1 MANPRA
7 GRTKTSSSRH
17 CIHPSLTASP
27 APSSTAAR
35 TVTLPLASGSQARPQ
50 QQIRP
55 SRSGKR
61 RAIVLAAVQILIA
74 AHIIL
79 WLLSRRFGWFSGGQ
93 TITPVEPSESME
105 FTKYG
110 LVNAGLIFF
119 TFALL
124 STLVLG
130 RWFCGWGCHIV
141 MLQDLC
147 GWFMKRCGVRPKP
160 FRSRLLIYVPLLLAL
175 YMFIWPLAYRWGV
188 LPMQEW
194 LATKVD
200 WISAPGQ
207 VAPWGFHVE
216 LTTRDFW
223 KTFAGVAVAIPFLL
237 VCGFAT
243 VYFLGAK
250 GFCTYGC
257 PYGGFFA
264 PLDKLAIGKIRVT
277 DACEGCG
284 HCTAVC
290 TSNVRVHEEVREYG
304 MVVDP
309 GCMKCLDCV
318 SVCPNEALY
327 FGFGPP
333 TIAKGAAKNKTP
345 VRKYDMTLGEEFVFA
360 GVFALTFFSTRGVY
374 GAVPMLMA
382 AGMAGCV
389 TFLAWK
395 TWRILRDDNAAF
407 HHFQL
412 KLKGSM
418 KPAGLVFAGAT
429 ALALLL
435 TLHSGAVKA
444 AGYIAGKEDDR
455 VTVSPDDA
463 FSGRAVD
470 NEMQARARSGLAWYE
485 RASFLGSGGIGL
497 LPANQAA
504 IDVRRAWLHC
514 VLHEFDEAET
524 ILRDAHTRHQSEST
538 SAALAMLL
546 RNRHDQAKSSEAL
559 KLYEE
564 ILPQHPD
571 YTYMLAEYEQW
582 ALPQGRLEQ
591 VLSVHRGRLERDPF
605 NRVSLRASTILL
617 LQNNRLDEGLAA
629 AGRWCDARPNDAE
642 AHRWNAIGM
651 AMAGRE
657 GPAIASAR
665 LAVKYAPHGDYTN
678 HELLAQLLD
687 AAGQMQEAA
696 AIRAQAKP

>member
-7 GRTKTSSSRH
+7 GRAKTSASRH
-17 CIHPSLTASP
+17 CIHPSLTAPP
-27 APSSTAAR
+27 APSAAAAR
-35 TVTLPLASGSQARPQ
+35 TVTLPLAPGSQDRPQ
-50 QQIRP
+50 QIKP

-61 RAIVLAAVQILIA
+61 RAIVLAAVQIVIA
-74 AHIIL
+74 AHIVL
-79 WLLSRRFGWFSGGQ
+79 WLLSKKYGWFSGGE
-93 TITPVEPSESME
+93 TLTPVEPSESME

-119 TFALL
+119 TLALL

-147 GWFMKRCGVRPKP
+147 GWFMKKCGVRPKP

-188 LPMQEW
+188 LPAQAW

-200 WISAPGQ
+200 WISAPA
-207 VAPWGFHVE
+207 VIAPWGFHVE

-223 KTFAGVAVAIPFLL
+223 KTFAGVAVAIPFLAI
-237 VCGFAT
+237 CGFAT

-264 PLDKLAIGKIRVT
+264 PLDKFAVGKIRVT

-327 FGFGPP
+327 FGFGKPSV
-333 TIAKGAAKNKTP
+333 AKGAAKNKTP
-345 VRKYDMTLGEEFVFA
+345 ARKYDMTLGEEFAFA

-374 GAVPMLMA
+374 GVVPMLMA
-382 AGMAGCV
+382 AGIAGCV
-389 TFLAWK
+389 TFIAWK

-418 KPAGLVFAGAT
+418 KPAGLAFAGAT

-435 TLHSGAVKA
+435 TLHSGVVKA
-444 AGYIAGKEDDR
+444 AGFVAGREDDR
-455 VTVSPDDA
+455 VTVSSDDV
-463 FSGRAVD
+463 FSGRSVD
-470 NEMQARARSGLAWYE
+470 EQIQARARSALAWYE
-485 RASFLGSGGIGL
+485 RASFIGSGGIGL
-497 LPANQAA
+497 LPANQAV

-514 VLHEFDEAET
+514 VLNEFDEAES
-524 ILRDAHTRHQSEST
+524 ILRDAQSRRGSEST
-538 SAALAMLL
+538 AAALAMLL
-546 RNRHDQAKSSEAL
+546 RNRHDHD
-559 KLYEE
+559 E
-564 ILPQHPD
+564 IERSPD
-571 YTYMLAEYEQW
+571 TLRGTSTA
-582 ALPQGRLEQ
+582 ASRVHLHARGVRAVGPAAGPAGAGAGCPSRPTRAR
-591 VLSVHRGRLERDPF
+591 SVQSRESARHDH
-605 NRVSLRASTILL
+605 S
-617 LQNNRLDEGLAA
+617 AA
-629 AGRWCDARPNDAE
+629 AEQSPG
-642 AHRWNAIGM
+642 
-651 AMAGRE
+651 
-657 GPAIASAR
+657 
-665 LAVKYAPHGDYTN
+665 
-678 HELLAQLLD
+678 
-687 AAGQMQEAA
+687 
-696 AIRAQAKP
+696 